1 MMGSVFEVSNSD
13 VQVEYHEQGNQV
25 APLPNNSDQGKGVPS
40 GECPKGRTAGSS
52 LDEGRIGDHAASHE
66 IVISS
71 SMSDTSSLGSSGVQ
85 EPNSRLHSTAN
96 GSREDGKSPDICGVL
111 GRSTLQ
117 KAEVDTQQ
125 QALTTEADKIVKAC
139 RDERDRE
146 TSQTPAAYSG
156 SQNLVE
162 IRNSLKSTGSSGQ
175 CIERESVHGFPVKCE
190 CVGLIRPRLDEII
203 EEQNNQ
209 KGVLQKQEETL
220 KDISGEVSYDMN
232 LDFGITKLTLRS
244 VKIAKQRKATNLQQ
258 VNVGSIDFLLREL
271 VGRLPDKTLGNEES
285 MPLSFIKQPRPIRAL
300 ADEVDGPDLSP
311 TRADPRRFTERSGS
325 EKKTPTK
332 HDQPKHEK
340 KWVQTP
346 THLGNCI
353 SRLFE
358 VPSGSRE
365 MSRKPKAHEYTEDM
379 QTTEYETGMHRIDSI
394 AKGQLSTPHSVTG
407 MRLPSNTSDKNSTE
421 PLVNLDQSLLKE
433 SHGGPKITQSQNVRI
448 NGVADLQMIGDSRQ
462 TLNARQSKVEKHD
475 LRKNAS
481 VGLQSKNSALSP
493 GRSRSDTP
501 SDSKAKRA
509 NPDTKRGSHVISS
522 DTFVKT
528 WNYLEGWINNK
539 NNSKSSAFQQR
550 FLYRKYRPDVIGAL
564 ITLGIIFAWRSQS
577 NVLTY
582 LMALSTWLAWVYH
595 CLEGLRDD
603 QAVGVWN

>member
-1 MMGSVFEVSNSD
+1 MMGSVSEVSNSD

>member
-1 MMGSVFEVSNSD
+1 MMGSVSEVSNSD

-40 GECPKGRTAGSS
+40 GECPKSRTAGSS

-71 SMSDTSSLGSSGVQ
+71 SMGDTSSLGSSGVQ

-96 GSREDGKSPDICGVL
+96 GSRENGKSPDVCGVL
-111 GRSTLQ
+111 EGSTLQ
-117 KAEVDTQQ
+117 KAEGDTQ
-125 QALTTEADKIVKAC
+125 QALTTEADKIVKTY
-139 RDERDRE
+139 RVERDHE
-146 TSQTPAAYSG
+146 TSPTPAAYSG
-156 SQNLVE
+156 SQNLVQ
-162 IRNSLKSTGSSGQ
+162 IRRSLKSTESGGQ

-190 CVGLIRPRLDEII
+190 CVGLIRPRLDKII

-209 KGVLQKQEETL
+209 KSVLQKQEETL
-220 KDISGEVSYDMN
+220 RDISGEVSYDKN
-232 LDFGITKLTLRS
+232 LDFSITKLTLRF

-258 VNVGSIDFLLREL
+258 VNVGNIDFLLREL
-271 VGRLPDKTLGNEES
+271 VGQLPDKKLGNEES
-285 MPLSFIKQPRPIRAL
+285 MSLSFIGKPRPTRAL
-300 ADEVDGPDLSP
+300 ADEVNEPDLSP
-311 TRADPRRFTERSGS
+311 TRANPRRFPERPGS
-325 EKKTPTK
+325 DKKTPTK

-340 KWVQTP
+340 KWAKTP
-346 THLGNCI
+346 THLGI
-353 SRLFE
+353 PSRGLFE
-358 VPSGSRE
+358 VPSESGE
-365 MSRKPKAHEYTEDM
+365 MSKRLKAHEYTEDVR
-379 QTTEYETGMHRIDSI
+379 TTKYETRKHQLDSI
-394 AKGQLSTPHSVTG
+394 AKDKSSTPDSVTD
-407 MRLPSNTSDKNSTE
+407 MRLPSNTSDKNSTG
-421 PLVNLDQSLLKE
+421 PSVNLDQSLLKE
-433 SHGGPKITQSQNVRI
+433 SHRGPEITQSRNVRI

-481 VGLQSKNSALSP
+481 VELQSKNPTLSP

-509 NPDTKRGSHVISS
+509 NPDTNRGSHVISS
-522 DTFVKT
+522 DTSVKT

-550 FLYRKYRPDVIGAL
+550 FLYRKYRPDVIGAS

-595 CLEGLRDD
+595 CLEELRDD
-603 QAVGVWN
+603 QAVRVWN